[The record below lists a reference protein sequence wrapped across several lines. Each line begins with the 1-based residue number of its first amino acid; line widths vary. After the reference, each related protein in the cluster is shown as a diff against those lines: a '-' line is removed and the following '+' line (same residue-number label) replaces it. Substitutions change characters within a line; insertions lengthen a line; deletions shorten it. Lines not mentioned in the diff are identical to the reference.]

1 MPSVF
6 RTLTVAILCLPAF
19 AQVPVTIT
27 AHPSSPGTAIPADFI
42 GLSFESGSLAS
53 ATSFPAEN
61 PMFRQMLA
69 QIGPGMLRFG
79 GNSVDKLTG
88 WQASPRTASTPTSVL
103 ATSDVDRIAALA
115 RAVNWKI
122 LYSVGLGTADAASDA
137 GQAQY
142 VASTAADV
150 LYGFEIGNE
159 PDLFHSNGLRPSTY
173 NVNDYLAEWQ
183 RYADALQAQVPN
195 AVLTASAA
203 AGSITTWTA
212 TVASK
217 IGPRLALL
225 TQHLYP
231 LAPTSAVPSTAANV
245 ASIPHIL
252 GTTAHNTEDTNG
264 ALLYNIASGAHLPWR
279 MAETNSCYNGG
290 EKGVSNVHASA
301 LWGVDYMFTLAAHSA
316 AGVNFHGGGAG
327 NYTPIAVSGSQVS
340 ARPLYYALLFFRAAA
355 RGRIV
360 PVDVAAPGIN
370 VTAYG
375 VLDPDGS
382 LRVVAVNKDL
392 AQDAALTIAPGPG
405 YRTALAVRLS
415 GPSLD
420 AVTGT
425 TLGGAGVLTDGTW
438 LPAALE
444 SAQLSGATYSTTV
457 PVGGAILID
466 FASGALAAG
475 NAAGG
480 QPEAAPDGF
489 VSAYGQGLSIVAAGA
504 TSPSYGTTLAG
515 VNATLT
521 DASGTARPASLAYVS
536 PSQVNL
542 LVPSDAA
549 PGTATLTIGGA
560 STTLRIAPVSPGLF
574 QLNTAHVAAA
584 LAVRVANG
592 QATQTP
598 VPVFDCS
605 SGTCRT
611 VPIALDAQST
621 VYLNL
626 YATGVRHAAAVTC
639 TVGGVVLPVSFAGA
653 QGTYPGLDQINV
665 ALPASLRGAGEVDVV
680 VTADGKA
687 SNAVRIAIA
696 P

>member
-1 MPSVF
+1 MPPVSHILAA
-6 RTLTVAILCLPAF
+6 TLLCLPGF

-27 AHPSSPGTAIPADFI
+27 VQPSSPGVAIPADFI

-61 PMFRQMLA
+61 PVFRQMLTR
-69 QIGPGMLRFG
+69 IGPGLLRFG

-88 WQASPRTASTPTSVL
+88 WQPSPRTASTPSSVL

-115 RAVNWKI
+115 RAISWKI
-122 LYSVGLGTADAASDA
+122 LYSVGLGSADAASDA
-137 GQAQY
+137 DQAQY

-159 PDLFHSNGLRPSTY
+159 PDLFHSNGLRPATY
-173 NVNDYLAEWQ
+173 TVNDYLAEWQ
-183 RYADALQAQVPN
+183 RYAGALQAQAPN

-203 AGSITTWTA
+203 AGSITSWTA

-231 LAPTSAVPSTAANV
+231 LAPTSAVSSTAANV

-252 GTTAHNTEDTNG
+252 GTTAHNTEDSDGGLLSDIARG
-264 ALLYNIASGAHLPWR
+264 AQLPWR

-301 LWGVDYMFTLAAHSA
+301 LWGVDYMFTLAQRSA

-327 NYTPIAVSGSQVS
+327 NYTPIAVSGSQIS

-355 RGRIV
+355 RGRLV

-382 LRVVAVNKDL
+382 VRVVAVNKDL

-405 YRTALAVRLS
+405 YRTALAMRLS
-415 GPSLD
+415 GTSLD

-425 TLGGAGVLTDGTW
+425 TLGGAGVLPDGTW

-457 PVGGAILID
+457 PVGGAILIH
-466 FASGALAAG
+466 FASGSLAAAS
-475 NAAGG
+475 AAGG
-480 QPEAAPDGF
+480 QPEAAPDSF

-504 TSPSYGTTLAG
+504 TSPPYPANLAG
-515 VNATLT
+515 VTATLT
-521 DASGTARPASLAYVS
+521 DASGAARPATLAYVS

-542 LVPSDAA
+542 LVPSDTA
-549 PGTATLTIGGA
+549 PGAATLSIGGA
-560 STTLRIAPVSPGLF
+560 SATLRIVPVSPGLF
-574 QLNTAHVAAA
+574 ELNAARVAAA
-584 LAVRVANG
+584 LAVRVPNG
-592 QATQTP
+592 QAVQTP

-605 SGTCRT
+605 TGACRT
-611 VPIALDAQST
+611 VPIALDTQST

-626 YATGVRHAAAVTC
+626 YATGVRHATAFAC
-639 TVGGVVLPVSFAGA
+639 TAGGVTVPVSYAGA

-665 ALPASLRGAGEVDVV
+665 ALPASLRGLGEVDVV
-680 VTADGKA
+680 VTADGKS